1 MSEFTAVMFI
11 LATYGL
17 LILCTTFLYI
27 QALRRKDQIV
37 TGIVDGVPVSMKHR
51 WIMLFFEFIGYGNI
65 VVILHG
71 VFAIGYF
78 RAASIVSD
86 SVVGGVAFL
95 CGAAAVFGA
104 GATFFPAV
112 VLAFYLVSVLRQAEA
127 D

>member
-1 MSEFTAVMFI
+1 MSELAAVMFI

-17 LILCTTFLYI
+17 LILCTILIYI

-37 TGIVDGVPVSMKHR
+37 TGIVDGTRVSMKHR
-51 WIMLFFEFIGYGNI
+51 WIMLFFEFIGYGNMC
-65 VVILHG
+65 VILHG

-78 RAASIVSD
+78 RAASVVGD
-86 SVVGGVAFL
+86 SEVGGVAFL

-104 GATFFPAV
+104 GATFLPAT
-112 VLAFYLVSVLRQAEA
+112 VLVFYLASVLRQAEA